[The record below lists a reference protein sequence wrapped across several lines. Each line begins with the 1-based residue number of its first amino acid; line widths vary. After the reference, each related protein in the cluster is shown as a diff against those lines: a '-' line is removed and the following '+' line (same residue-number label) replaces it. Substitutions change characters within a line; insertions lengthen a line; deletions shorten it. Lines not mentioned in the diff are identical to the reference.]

1 MLESILSSA
10 KGLIGEKMSEFNVP
24 TDKLDDVVELSGDSV
39 KENLM
44 EQVTSGKLDG
54 VMNLFKGK
62 ANTDSSNP
70 LVSGIIQSLTSK
82 LTSKLGLD
90 AGTSNQLASSVI
102 PMVMKMVS
110 GKFQESDKSDDAAGV
125 ASFLGM
131 DGGDMMGKA
140 KDMLGGSIGKLFG

>member
-24 TDKLDDVVELSGDSV
+24 TDKLDDVVELSGESV

-62 ANTDSSNP
+62 RCCLMN
-70 LVSGIIQSLTSK
+70 V
-82 LTSKLGLD
+82 
-90 AGTSNQLASSVI
+90 
-102 PMVMKMVS
+102 
-110 GKFQESDKSDDAAGV
+110 
-125 ASFLGM
+125 
-131 DGGDMMGKA
+131 
-140 KDMLGGSIGKLFG
+140 